1 MGFCSRRVKT
11 LDPFLI
17 SYFRWVKAL
26 NPFLISYFRRVKAL
40 NPFLINN
47 SDVALVNNPFLINN
61 SDVIVVINPFLIN
74 NSDAVVVINPFV
86 INNLGVVVV
95 NNPFLI
101 NNSDVVV
108 VNNPFVINNLGVVV
122 VINLKR
128 IEGRHCLV
136 APPKQYARDLLW
148 DGEPISLSGRAG
160 SLPPRLTPHYHADDG
175 RAGDGAE
182 VARIDGYGGVVGED
196 PVVILAKSVGSG
208 RLPINE
214 EAAGVDRGVA
224 TRLA

>member
-1 MGFCSRRVKT
+1 MV
-11 LDPFLI
+11 
-17 SYFRWVKAL
+17 
-26 NPFLISYFRRVKAL
+26 
-40 NPFLINN
+40 
-47 SDVALVNNPFLINN
+47 
-61 SDVIVVINPFLIN
+61 VVINPFL
-74 NSDAVVVINPFV
+74 
-86 INNLGVVVV
+86 
-95 NNPFLI
+95 
-101 NNSDVVV
+101 
-108 VNNPFVINNLGVVV
+108 INNLGVVV
-122 VINLKR
+122 VINPKR

-148 DGEPISLSGRAG
+148 DGGPIALSGRAG
-160 SLPPRLTPHYHADDG
+160 SPPPLTPHYQADDG

-214 EAAGVDRGVA
+214 EAAGADRGVA